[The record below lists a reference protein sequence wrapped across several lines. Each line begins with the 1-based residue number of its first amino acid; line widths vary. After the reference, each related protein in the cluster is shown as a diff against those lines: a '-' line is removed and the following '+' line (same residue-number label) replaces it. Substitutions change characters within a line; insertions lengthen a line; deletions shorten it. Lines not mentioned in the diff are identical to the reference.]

1 MQHPNLAQRLSL
13 LIVTAFLHVAP
24 VRAERPAA
32 PQLLPESTVA
42 YLRVRDSREF
52 VRLFQDSNFG
62 RMLND
67 EKIQGVMSG
76 LYGSELSLNGNMTSP
91 AGVVAYIEDQIGS
104 SLDEILTLIEGEIC
118 LALVAEEQQTPT
130 LVGLADLGSQETAER
145 LIAAAA
151 DQMVAEGWNRKSSDE
166 DEDGLTVF
174 RRRDQDEDQTLVYV
188 IKEGTFL
195 FSSQVAQ
202 ARQILAIWNGTA
214 QNAKTMADNRRF
226 TSIMKLC
233 SGAKDERPQV
243 SWFFDPVTLAN
254 RIVGGTFQGQIVLGV
269 LEQIGVN
276 GLKGLGGSVILGAE
290 EFDTITHAQVLLGNP
305 RTGVIKVLALGES
318 DAAPE
323 LWVPN
328 DVANYSTITLA
339 PGKSYDAI
347 RQLWDT
353 ISGDGIFDQNVQQY
367 LSDELGFDFE
377 KDLIKQLDGR
387 MTLFTSVEQPVK
399 VNSQA
404 TMVGVKLKD
413 AKEFQKTL
421 DQILALFPQAI
432 EPATGGAGA
441 KIFKLV
447 VDRDERPA
455 QEFMRRSDPAGAV
468 VGDYLL
474 LSDSTKLLRKA
485 IATKNGNGK
494 RLADELDYKLVTNM
508 ARRQKGGSRPAMI
521 SFQRP
526 EVSMQ
531 LLYDL
536 MTGDAAKQ
544 GLRSAGEDN
553 PFFQSVADALDGNP
567 LPAFE
572 VISQYL
578 APAGA
583 MVTDDENGIH
593 YIGFSI
599 RRESND

>member
-1 MQHPNLAQRLSL
+1 
-13 LIVTAFLHVAP
+13 
-24 VRAERPAA
+24 
-32 PQLLPESTVA
+32 
-42 YLRVRDSREF
+42 
-52 VRLFQDSNFG
+52 
-62 RMLND
+62 
-67 EKIQGVMSG
+67 
-76 LYGSELSLNGNMTSP
+76 
-91 AGVVAYIEDQIGS
+91 
-104 SLDEILTLIEGEIC
+104 
-118 LALVAEEQQTPT
+118 
-130 LVGLADLGSQETAER
+130 
-145 LIAAAA
+145 
-151 DQMVAEGWNRKSSDE
+151 
-166 DEDGLTVF
+166 
-174 RRRDQDEDQTLVYV
+174 
-188 IKEGTFL
+188 
-195 FSSQVAQ
+195 
-202 ARQILAIWNGTA
+202 
-214 QNAKTMADNRRF
+214 
-226 TSIMKLC
+226 
-233 SGAKDERPQV
+233 
-243 SWFFDPVTLAN
+243 
-254 RIVGGTFQGQIVLGV
+254 
-269 LEQIGVN
+269 
-276 GLKGLGGSVILGAE
+276 
-290 EFDTITHAQVLLGNP
+290 
-305 RTGVIKVLALGES
+305 
-318 DAAPE
+318 
-323 LWVPN
+323 
-328 DVANYSTITLA
+328 
-339 PGKSYDAI
+339 
-347 RQLWDT
+347 
-353 ISGDGIFDQNVQQY
+353 
-367 LSDELGFDFE
+367 
-377 KDLIKQLDGR
+377 
-387 MTLFTSVEQPVK
+387 
-399 VNSQA
+399 
-404 TMVGVKLKD
+404 MVGVKLKD

-432 EPATGGAGA
+432 EPATGSAGA

-536 MTGDAAKQ
+536 VTGDTAKQ
-544 GLRSAGEDN
+544 GLRSAGEEN